1 VPDLARR
8 LAAVR
13 PPTLVVVGE
22 EDVSDFQQ
30 IATQLAREIPGAQL
44 AVIPNA
50 AHLPSLE
57 RPAAFNELVLRFL
70 ARDRFR

>member
-1 VPDLARR
+1 
-8 LAAVR
+8 
-13 PPTLVVVGE
+13 VVVGE
-22 EDVSDFQQ
+22 EDVADFHE
-30 IATQLAREIPGAQL
+30 IATQLAREIPNAQH

-70 ARDRFR
+70 A